1 MTFLHTL
8 CCVLSEASTR
18 SSVVMGKTFA
28 AVSHLGPIELREM
41 SRVSLNYALMIMLG
55 IPILTACGSSSQQL
69 HAQVPDSE
77 SPITI
82 TYALNESHSNSWV
95 QQSAEGVVG
104 IVYGAYVQG
113 ADRRAD
119 AGDLVYRTIQPDGS
133 VNEDVVTT
141 DRGVD
146 KSVLLY
152 DSNSRPRIFYASSDN
167 SDQVIYYLYRGNAGG
182 WLKEAVVNFANQ
194 GGRYIYELS
203 ADIGKDD
210 AIHLLVLKSRSNPD
224 SADFFDAYLDSHLYH
239 VTNGSGSWITTLI
252 HRYDTFYTYDM
263 AVKTQRRQDI
273 AVDHNGYAH
282 VVFGEQYKFDPAT
295 NPHAVGVLHY
305 ATNRSSSGWVREVAL
320 KSETTTDDAGWYP
333 SLAVDRAGVP
343 VVASTYVARVPTHS
357 LRYAQLCYSVRVGEG
372 LWETTVVADEGD
384 GYYGTDGR
392 QYTGALPHL
401 ELDLDDTPH
410 IVFSDVASSHNPQ
423 NVLST
428 GQIRYAVLRGSTW
441 DVSTIYRQPSPQ
453 GFYQG
458 LEMAG
463 QCLVISSDG
472 ERIQVVG
479 QELNSTAE
487 NVYSCR
493 LIHHV
498 IR

>member
-1 MTFLHTL
+1 MI
-8 CCVLSEASTR
+8 VLGMLML
-18 SSVVMGKTFA
+18 SS
-28 AVSHLGPIELREM
+28 HP
-41 SRVSLNYALMIMLG
+41 
-55 IPILTACGSSSQQL
+55 QL
-69 HAQVPDSE
+69 HAEVLDNE

-82 TYALNESHSNSWV
+82 YYALNESHSNSWV

-104 IVYGAYVQG
+104 IVYGAYALG
-113 ADRRAD
+113 AERRAD
-119 AGDLVYRTIQPDGS
+119 TGDLVYRTILPDGS

-152 DSNSRPRIFYASSDN
+152 DSNSRPHIFYASSDN
-167 SDQVIYYLYRGNAGG
+167 SEQVIYYLHRGNAGG
-182 WLKEAVVNFANQ
+182 WLKDAVVNFASQ
-194 GGRYIYELS
+194 GGLYIYELS

-239 VTNGSGSWITTLI
+239 VTNGSGSWETTLI

-263 AVKTQRRQDI
+263 HVKTQRRQDI
-273 AVDHNGYAH
+273 VVDHNGYAH
-282 VVFGEQYKFDPAT
+282 VVYGEQYKPDPT
-295 NPHAVGVLHY
+295 SESTFGVLHY
-305 ATNRSSSGWVREVAL
+305 ATNRSPSGWVREVAL
-320 KSETTTDDAGWYP
+320 EPELTTDDAGWYP

-343 VVASTYVARVPTHS
+343 VIASTYIARVPTHS
-357 LRYAQLCYSVRVGEG
+357 VRYAQLCYSVRVGEG

-384 GYYGTDGR
+384 GYFGTDGR
-392 QYTGALPHL
+392 HYTGALPHL
-401 ELDLDDTPH
+401 ELDRDDTPH
-410 IVFSDVASSHNPQ
+410 IVFSDIASSHNPQ

-441 DVSTIYRQPSPQ
+441 DLSTIYRQPSPQ

-458 LEMAG
+458 VEMAG
-463 QCLVISSDG
+463 QCLVLSEDG
-472 ERIQVVG
+472 EKIQVVG
-479 QELNSTAE
+479 QELSSTAE
-487 NVYSCR
+487 NVYSYR
-493 LIHHV
+493 LVHHV

>member
-1 MTFLHTL
+1 MTFLHAL
-8 CCVLSEASTR
+8 CCVLSETSTR
-18 SSVVMGKTFA
+18 LSMVIRKIFA
-28 AVSHLGPIELREM
+28 AVSQLVPIGREVRRTALDRVRMIVLGM
-41 SRVSLNYALMIMLG
+41 LM
-55 IPILTACGSSSQQL
+55 LTGCGASPQPL
-69 HAQVPDSE
+69 HAQVATSD

-82 TYALNESHSNSWV
+82 TYALNESHSNSWI
-95 QQSAEGVVG
+95 QQSAEGLVG

-113 ADRRAD
+113 ADRRTD

-133 VNEDVVTT
+133 VSEEVVATEK
-141 DRGVD
+141 GVD

-152 DSNSRPRIFYASSDN
+152 DSNSRSHIFHASSDN
-167 SDQVIYYLYRGNAGG
+167 SDQVIYYLHRGRAGG
-182 WLKEAVVNFANQ
+182 WLKEAIVNFANQ

-203 ADIGKDD
+203 ADIGRDD

-273 AVDHNGYAH
+273 AVDNNGYAH
-282 VVFGEQYKFDPAT
+282 VVFGEQYKFDPT
-295 NPHAVGVLHY
+295 NPHAMGVLHY
-305 ATNRSSSGWVREVAL
+305 ATNRSLSGWVREVAL
-320 KSETTTDDAGWYP
+320 KPESTTDDAGWYP
-333 SLAVDRAGVP
+333 SLAVDRAGQP
-343 VVASTYVARVPTHS
+343 VVASTYIARVPTHS
-357 LRYAQLCYSVRVGEG
+357 VRYAQLCYSVRVGEG

-384 GYYGTDGR
+384 GYYGTDGHH
-392 QYTGALPHL
+392 YTGALPHL

-410 IVFSDVASSHNPQ
+410 IVFSDIASSHDPQ

-441 DVSTIYRQPSPQ
+441 DLSTIYRQPSPQ

-463 QCLVISSDG
+463 QCLVISEDG
-472 ERIQVVG
+472 KRIQVVG

-487 NVYSCR
+487 NAYSCR
-493 LIHHV
+493 LVHEV
-498 IR
+498 IK